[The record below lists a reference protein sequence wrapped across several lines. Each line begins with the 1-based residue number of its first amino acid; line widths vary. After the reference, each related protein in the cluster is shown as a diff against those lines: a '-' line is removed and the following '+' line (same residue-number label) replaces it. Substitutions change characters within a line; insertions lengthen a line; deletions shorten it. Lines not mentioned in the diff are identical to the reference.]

1 MEKKKVTPSR
11 VFILVLLFLFAVAI
25 LYPLFWMFMS
35 SLKSYGE
42 IYHSTWNLPDAW
54 LWENYV
60 KAWNGGVANYFINS
74 LIVTLAT
81 VVLVILIASLAA
93 FALSKYKSRFIDF
106 VFLLV
111 TAGIMINPQVCLVP
125 LFKMLNTLHLL
136 DTKLS
141 LILSYV
147 AFRLPLVTLLLRS
160 YFLSIPKEIN
170 ESALI
175 DGCSEFQIYAHMYLP
190 MSKPMITTVTL
201 LTAYYAWNEFLFGII
216 FISSDSQKTI
226 PAGLMNFRDALQTD
240 WGTLLAGMAI
250 ASLPM
255 IILLIIFQK
264 QLVRGI
270 SEGSVKG

>member
-1 MEKKKVTPSR
+1 MEKKKINLSR
-11 VFILVLLFLFAVAI
+11 IFIIILLILFAVSI

-35 SLKSYGE
+35 SFKSYDE
-42 IYHSTWNLPDAW
+42 IYNTTWNLPEAW

-60 KAWNGGVANYFINS
+60 KAWNGGIANHFLNS
-74 LIVTLAT
+74 LIVTIST
-81 VVLVILIASLAA
+81 VILVILVGSMAA

-106 VFLLV
+106 IFLLV

-125 LFKMLNTLHLL
+125 LFKLLNTLHLY
-136 DTKLS
+136 DTKWGLVVT
-141 LILSYV
+141 YV

-170 ESALI
+170 ESAVV
-175 DGCSEFQIYAHMYLP
+175 DGCNEFQIYAHIYLP
-190 MSKPMITTVTL
+190 MSKPMLTTVTL

-250 ASLPM
+250 ATLPM
-255 IILLIIFQK
+255 IILLIVFQK